1 MERCG
6 VSNRVRHW
14 EDGSTKAGL
23 SCLRPVVN
31 TKFVFS
37 IADSENR
44 VAGGSDRHTADAGGD
59 FRVTFKST

>member
-14 EDGSTKAGL
+14 EDGATKAGL

-31 TKFVFS
+31 TKSVFS

-44 VAGGSDRHTADAGGD
+44 VAGGSERHIGVIQVN
-59 FRVTFKST
+59 REN